1 MADSTYTKLFEQI
14 YKRAEERFFEEIYM
28 YTHLTEDT
36 SPAYAEGLHAAI
48 RRNGGFNNFNFTSF
62 NNSRIPLDSLIVF
75 GGEKHVG
82 QENEPILE
90 NFVQGVVNSW
100 NEKFPQEQLNKDNE
114 NIVRQAATDYYVRK
128 LGHD

>member
-1 MADSTYTKLFEQI
+1 M
-14 YKRAEERFFEEIYM
+14 
-28 YTHLTEDT
+28 
-36 SPAYAEGLHAAI
+36 HAAI
-48 RRNGGFNNFNFTSF
+48 RRNGGFNNFNSTSF

-100 NEKFPQEQLNKDNE
+100 NEKFPQEQLNRDNE

-128 LGHD
+128 LGHN

>member
-1 MADSTYTKLFEQI
+1 MKKI
-14 YKRAEERFFEEIYM
+14 YR

-36 SPAYAEGLHAAI
+36 SPAYAEGLHAVI

-75 GGEKHVG
+75 GGENHVG

-100 NEKFPQEQLNKDNE
+100 NEKFPQEQLNRDNE

-128 LGHD
+128 LGHN

>member
-14 YKRAEERFFEEIYM
+14 YRKVQEITFEKIYR
-28 YTHLTEDT
+28 YAHLTEDT
-36 SPAYAEGLHAAI
+36 SPAYAEGLHAVI

-75 GGEKHVG
+75 GGENHVG

-100 NEKFPQEQLNKDNE
+100 NEKFPQEQLNRDNE

-128 LGHD
+128 LGHN